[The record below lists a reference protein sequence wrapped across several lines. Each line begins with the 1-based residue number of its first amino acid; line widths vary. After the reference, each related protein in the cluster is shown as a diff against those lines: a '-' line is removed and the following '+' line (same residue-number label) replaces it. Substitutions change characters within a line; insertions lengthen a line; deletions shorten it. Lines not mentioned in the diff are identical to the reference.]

1 MKSKSRKTR
10 LERRTSDRLSDPSMV
25 LVNGCNLLGSWFSE
39 TTRVNDVSRD
49 GISFQLSTLI
59 GTDVILDLRIGP
71 EENEGGLA
79 VPWFEVKARVL
90 RVSRLESDDSRNL
103 VAAKFEGQFVQLA
116 GAFGTAVISTQLQQA
131 VEWDERMRHRQRFRY
146 LPFSEVS
153 RALGRIIRM
162 W

>member
-1 MKSKSRKTR
+1 MNSENGEKGF
-10 LERRTSDRLSDPSMV
+10 ERRASDRLSDASML
-25 LVNGCNLLGSWFSE
+25 LVNGYDLSGSQFRE

-49 GISFQLSTLI
+49 GISFYLSTLV
-59 GTDVILDLRIGP
+59 GTNVTLDLRIGP
-71 EENEGGLA
+71 PENEGTPV

-90 RVSRLESDDSRNL
+90 RVSRLENDDAYL

-116 GAFGTAVISTQLQQA
+116 EAFEAVVIAGQLQRA
-131 VEWDERMRHRQRFRY
+131 VECDERMHYQQRFLH
-146 LPFSEVS
+146 LPLSEVG